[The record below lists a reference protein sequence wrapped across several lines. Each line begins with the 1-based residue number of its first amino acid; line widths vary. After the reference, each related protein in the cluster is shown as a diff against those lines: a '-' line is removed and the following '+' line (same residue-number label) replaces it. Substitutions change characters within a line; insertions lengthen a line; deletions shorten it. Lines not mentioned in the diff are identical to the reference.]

1 LFLRSS
7 ATATPSGFLS
17 AACLGRP
24 WAPGPGGSTS
34 GGLAVGRAA
43 GVPGQLGEEPVR
55 PRRCRVVVVVLDRVL
70 QSANWCAC
78 ADSRSMEALVGCDHW
93 WWSGRRGLLEGWPV
107 VGAGAWQMLL
117 GLRRRGG
124 VCFGPSIVSRRV
136 SWRGAQGAVCGGVWG
151 GVGRVQV
158 MSLSRGR
165 VQRTPSRSIVWTWCG
180 ASVPYWTRLLWVS
193 AVQLLWVFWLCVP
206 AEAGGLF
213 FGQVQNALGGRW
225 VAHCC
230 MCSHVRLRPGDL
242 DRLLAGGEGIAGTA
256 GHIDLCSMH
265 AVLHTLPGVGNT
277 V

>member
-1 LFLRSS
+1 MFLRSS

-117 GLRRRGG
+117 GLRRRGE

-206 AEAGGLF
+206 AEAGVCFL
-213 FGQVQNALGGRW
+213 VKCR
-225 VAHCC
+225 
-230 MCSHVRLRPGDL
+230 
-242 DRLLAGGEGIAGTA
+242 
-256 GHIDLCSMH
+256 MH
-265 AVLHTLPGVGNT
+265 
-277 V
+277 

>member
-1 LFLRSS
+1 
-7 ATATPSGFLS
+7 
-17 AACLGRP
+17 
-24 WAPGPGGSTS
+24 
-34 GGLAVGRAA
+34 
-43 GVPGQLGEEPVR
+43 
-55 PRRCRVVVVVLDRVL
+55 
-70 QSANWCAC
+70 
-78 ADSRSMEALVGCDHW
+78 
-93 WWSGRRGLLEGWPV
+93 
-107 VGAGAWQMLL
+107 
-117 GLRRRGG
+117 
-124 VCFGPSIVSRRV
+124 
-136 SWRGAQGAVCGGVWG
+136 
-151 GVGRVQV
+151 

-206 AEAGGLF
+206 AEAGDLF

>member
-1 LFLRSS
+1 MFLRSS

-124 VCFGPSIVSRRV
+124 VCF
-136 SWRGAQGAVCGGVWG
+136 WAVDREPARELEGRTRGGVRWCL
-151 GVGRVQV
+151 GRGWEGAGHVT
-158 MSLSRGR
+158 LSGSSA
-165 VQRTPSRSIVWTWCG
+165 RTPLGLIVWTWCG
-180 ASVPYWTRLLWVS
+180 AFARMGPAVFECQPRSFCGRSCLAFRLMP
-193 AVQLLWVFWLCVP
+193 VFVFLSI
-206 AEAGGLF
+206 
-213 FGQVQNALGGRW
+213 LGCTW
-225 VAHCC
+225 
-230 MCSHVRLRPGDL
+230 
-242 DRLLAGGEGIAGTA
+242 
-256 GHIDLCSMH
+256 
-265 AVLHTLPGVGNT
+265 
-277 V
+277 